1 MPPWT
6 HCLHLRLRT
15 HTRAHTHANDRS
27 AEGETIDAPLSPS
40 LAPLLQSPH
49 RTSLSSPLF
58 AAAAGGRVC
67 AACGMPLPLASLV
80 RAATSPR
87 AAADM
92 ATANAVTTGSSSS
105 ADCYVIVWVEGRE
118 MPVYACTAPLPFSGP
133 STSSSSAASAGLA
146 AVPAVNVVALR
157 RFFAAVALVSSSPPT
172 AEARTDGHQEAL
184 PCATPSAVEATVL
197 RASLPQGLV
206 SAFGASPLYYSV
218 AVLASST
225 AAAVD
230 TELVAWLAS
239 SALAALHPDSWAT
252 TAPPDGQAHGAVLL
266 WPPDDAPDLYS
277 QLGEYGAAEVG
288 RAHADAAAMENYGA
302 REVLS
307 DSAAQ
312 SSLAAVLEG
321 FESCHG
327 SPVAVAISTLLRR
340 CWVPFTVP
348 PPASAAS
355 VHMSLAGYFIL
366 PHTPCLA
373 VGRSAA
379 SSLVPTLHA
388 CSGACREALFLLAAF
403 CSRRATDL
411 QQTSSAG
418 TTPLAVLPLGGSSG
432 GGGAVAL
439 VAASVGCVHP
449 QTVLYQAVLAHCE
462 CPLRGAAAG
471 RAAPYVHY
479 LTTSEVAARGT
490 LWHPGVLRSVWA

>member
-1 MPPWT
+1 
-6 HCLHLRLRT
+6 
-15 HTRAHTHANDRS
+15 
-27 AEGETIDAPLSPS
+27 
-40 LAPLLQSPH
+40 
-49 RTSLSSPLF
+49 
-58 AAAAGGRVC
+58 
-67 AACGMPLPLASLV
+67 MPLPLASPV

-105 ADCYVIVWVEGRE
+105 TDCYVIVWVEGRE

-133 STSSSSAASAGLA
+133 STPSSSAASAGLA

-157 RFFAAVALVSSSPPT
+157 RFFAAVALLSSSPPA
-172 AEARTDGHQEAL
+172 AEARTDGHREAL
-184 PCATPSAVEATVL
+184 SCATSSAVEATVL

-218 AVLASST
+218 AVLASNT

-230 TELVAWLAS
+230 NELVAWLVS
-239 SALAALHPDSWAT
+239 SALAALRPDSWAT
-252 TAPPDGQAHGAVLL
+252 IASPDGQAHGAVLL
-266 WPPDDAPDLYS
+266 WPPADAPDLCS
-277 QLGEYGAAEVG
+277 QLGQYGAAEVG

-302 REVLS
+302 REVLA

-348 PPASAAS
+348 PPATAAS

-366 PHTPCLA
+366 PHPPCLGASGETCRLEAA

-379 SSLVPTLHA
+379 SPLVPTLHA
-388 CSGACREALFLLAAF
+388 CSGACREALRLLAAF

-411 QQTSSAG
+411 QQTSSAC

-432 GGGAVAL
+432 GDSAVAL
-439 VAASVGCVHP
+439 IAASVGCVHP
-449 QTVLYQAVLAHCE
+449 QTLLYQAVLAHCE